1 MDSKHIEKSK
11 LKSRLFQIPIEKFE
25 EDMNTE
31 SSKDKKIEIVDLFLN
46 CNNLRSEEEFFDLE
60 SSIHEAC
67 RVGDLE
73 LLKIYLSETVENQS
87 KDLLFKID
95 RPTRTASLFKIKNYN
110 SDEFLIPRTFQY
122 ESVDYLITSVNDLS
136 QFEVK
141 TIKFETNSN
150 VQTIYRYGSDFL
162 NLFSVSAIEE
172 IYFPPSLKELKKG
185 WCDGAGTLNK
195 IIISPLNDRFIFKE
209 NKYLLGKS
217 DPNNDEFDILY
228 FASRDI
234 KEISIPSNI
243 KIISSYAFSGCKNLT
258 KVEISPNS
266 NLEIIESYAFSYTN
280 INEIFIPPKV
290 STICEYVFYSCEN
303 LNKVEI
309 PPNSNLK
316 TIEKGAFFSSN
327 IKEIYFSPNLKE
339 LKKGWCDGAGTL
351 NKVIISPL
359 NDRFIF
365 KENKYLLG
373 KSDPNNDEFDIL
385 YFASLSTI
393 CKYAFFN
400 CHILITIE
408 ILSNSNLKTIE
419 KGAFFSSNIKEI
431 YFPPNLKELKKGW
444 CDGAGTLNKVIISP
458 LNDRFIFKEN
468 KYLLGKSDP
477 NNDEFD
483 ILYFASRDI
492 KEISI
497 PSNIKIISSYAFSGC
512 KNLTKVEISPN
523 SDLEIIESY
532 AFSYTNIT
540 EIFIPPKVLIICEY
554 VFYSCENLNKVEI
567 PPNSNLQ
574 TIELN
579 AFSFAPIKEIF
590 IPSKVSKISE
600 SSFYFCKNLQIV
612 EISEESELDS
622 FLLSAFSHCPEVII
636 MIPSSFKIDNN

>member
-1 MDSKHIEKSK
+1 MNLLNMDSKHIEKSK

-185 WCDGAGTLNK
+185 WCDGTETLNK

-243 KIISSYAFSGCKNLT
+243 KIISSYAFSECKNLT

-280 INEIFIPPKV
+280 ITEIFIPPKV
-290 STICEYVFYSCEN
+290 ST
-303 LNKVEI
+303 
-309 PPNSNLK
+309 
-316 TIEKGAFFSSN
+316 
-327 IKEIYFSPNLKE
+327 
-339 LKKGWCDGAGTL
+339 
-351 NKVIISPL
+351 
-359 NDRFIF
+359 
-365 KENKYLLG
+365 
-373 KSDPNNDEFDIL
+373 
-385 YFASLSTI
+385 
-393 CKYAFFN
+393 
-400 CHILITIE
+400 
-408 ILSNSNLKTIE
+408 
-419 KGAFFSSNIKEI
+419 
-431 YFPPNLKELKKGW
+431 
-444 CDGAGTLNKVIISP
+444 
-458 LNDRFIFKEN
+458 
-468 KYLLGKSDP
+468 
-477 NNDEFD
+477 
-483 ILYFASRDI
+483 
-492 KEISI
+492 
-497 PSNIKIISSYAFSGC
+497 
-512 KNLTKVEISPN
+512 
-523 SDLEIIESY
+523 
-532 AFSYTNIT
+532 
-540 EIFIPPKVLIICEY
+540 ICEY

-612 EISEESELDS
+612 EISEES
-622 FLLSAFSHCPEVII
+622 II
-636 MIPSSFKIDNN
+636 TIN